1 MGSPDI
7 HGRVAVVFQTMEQYL
22 SPGEADVLIT
32 AFNQRLENLN
42 PWLREVIGTMP
53 TARAEI
59 AMILAQRLIEPQ
71 AREDLRET
79 RRNNEGTHLFLV
91 SLVDT
96 ATTEAIASIEAYLAK
111 RN

>member
-7 HGRVAVVFQTMEQYL
+7 HDRVAVVFQTMEQYL

-59 AMILAQRLIEPQ
+59 AMILAQRLIEPET
-71 AREDLRET
+71 RDDLSET
-79 RRNNEGTHLFLV
+79 RRNYEGTHLFLL
-91 SLVDT
+91 SLVDVSID
-96 ATTEAIASIEAYLAK
+96 EARTSIEAYLA
-111 RN
+111 RHN